1 MNNVLSLA
9 YLGDSVYEL
18 IIRSYLLNNG
28 IVKPDKLQKEAVS
41 YVSAKAQAK
50 FMEKL
55 LNNNFLNENEVNVY
69 LRGRNH
75 KSNHKPKNTDIL
87 TYKIATGFEAIFGYL
102 YLDKNYDRINEII
115 NYLLKGD

>member
-1 MNNVLSLA
+1 MNNILSLA

-18 IIRSYLLNNG
+18 IIRSYLIDNG
-28 IVKPDKLQKEAVS
+28 VVKPDKLQKEAIKH
-41 YVSAKAQAK
+41 VSAKAQARY
-50 FMEKL
+50 MDKL
-55 LNNNFLNENEVNVY
+55 LNKNILKENEIEIY

-75 KSNHKPKNTDIL
+75 KSNHKPKNTDII

-102 YLDKNYDRINEII
+102 YLDKNYDRINEIV